1 MKKLLE
7 KLGIHNWDDFK
18 RLFWQFFKFGLV
30 GLSNTAIAYSID
42 MLGFYVLLA
51 ETPWPERVKIAAIS
65 LVAFIVSVSNSYFWN
80 NRYVFQDGTHRTFRA
95 HLNALLRMAASYAF
109 TGLLLGPL
117 LKVWIYE
124 AGVPYWLS
132 GPLTLIVTVPLNF
145 LLNKFWAFKKGNEKE

>member
-7 KLGIHNWDDFK
+7 KLNIKNWDDFK

-30 GLSNTAIAYSID
+30 GLSNTAISYGLD
-42 MLGFYVLLA
+42 MLGFYVILA
-51 ETPWPERVKIAAIS
+51 KVQWPDRLKIAVIS
-65 LVAFIVSVSNSYFWN
+65 IVAFVISVSNSYFWN
-80 NRYVFQDGTHRTFRA
+80 HRYVFREAKDYTIKM
-95 HLNALLRMAASYAF
+95 HLTALTKMAASYAF

-145 LLNKFWAFKKGNEKE
+145 LLNKLWAFKKGNEKE